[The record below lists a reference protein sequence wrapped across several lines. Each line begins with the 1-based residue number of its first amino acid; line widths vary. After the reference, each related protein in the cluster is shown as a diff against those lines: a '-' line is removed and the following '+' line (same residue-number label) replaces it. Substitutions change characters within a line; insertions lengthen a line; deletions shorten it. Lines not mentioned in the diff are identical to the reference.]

1 MIAATL
7 LAQAEPF
14 QTAAMGRHHE
24 GPRGPLDYVFVVVA
38 VLVVVVVTVLCI
50 KYFARPGEKQADH
63 IKRRILADEPE
74 ETRQGQVGGRSG

>member
-1 MIAATL
+1 MIVEAL

-38 VLVVVVVTVLCI
+38 VLVVVVVTALCV
-50 KYFARPGEKQADH
+50 KYFARPGERQPDH
-63 IKRRILADEPE
+63 IKRRVLADEPE
-74 ETRQGQVGGRSG
+74 ETRRG

>member
-1 MIAATL
+1 VIGAVL

-24 GPRGPLDYVFVVVA
+24 GPRGPLDYVLVVVA

-50 KYFARPGEKQADH
+50 RYFARPGERQPDH

-74 ETRQGQVGGRSG
+74 ETRRG

>member
-1 MIAATL
+1 MIVAAL

-38 VLVVVVVTVLCI
+38 VLVVVVVTALCV
-50 KYFARPGEKQADH
+50 KYFARPGERQPDH
-63 IKRRILADEPE
+63 IKRRVLADEPE
-74 ETRQGQVGGRSG
+74 ETRRG